1 MTKEEIAI
9 VNRMIAKPD
18 WAIEQLKA
26 VKARQ
31 NPTKKVLRGKDQSR
45 KTRRN
50 QRR

>member
-1 MTKEEIAI
+1 MTKEETAI
-9 VNRMIAKPD
+9 VNRMIANPD

-26 VKARQ
+26 VKARR
-31 NPTKKVLRGKDQSR
+31 NNAKKALTYKDQSR